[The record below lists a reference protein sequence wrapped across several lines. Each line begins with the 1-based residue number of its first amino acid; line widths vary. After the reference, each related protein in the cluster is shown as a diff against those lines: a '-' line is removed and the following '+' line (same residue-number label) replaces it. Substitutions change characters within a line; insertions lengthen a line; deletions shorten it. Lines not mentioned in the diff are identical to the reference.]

1 MENAYSWLFILS
13 GSTITALG
21 TFLIASGRELR
32 SKRRE
37 FERFKRNQ
45 TAMPVNSSVIGQCSE
60 AHLPVELIATN
71 EELTKEISFLT
82 SRLEE
87 SQRMLSDLQKDQAG
101 VLAVQSENRQ
111 LQAEIARLSN
121 QLETSER
128 QHGESLRR
136 IQETAEAGTALQTE
150 IAKLQRVLAERDTTI
165 ESLHAAAQNAAAMEI
180 ENQRLQEQKAYSERR
195 AIVERHAQL
204 QTRFAEL
211 MRETEELTAKN
222 TQLLKEADALARTL
236 AASEE
241 IADELRANERSAR
254 LNNQQLIEM
263 NEQLQREIADLK
275 QQLASVQSQFGASAM
290 SKSEAAKWNHK
301 LQSEISELRQELEQR
316 QATANELQKAERRC
330 TDFQSES
337 EQLRLSNQ
345 GLQKEL
351 DDLGVRWNASETR
364 SVELA
369 RRNQE
374 FADHYERLEIELADY
389 KEQLEASQSKHREIN
404 SAQER
409 LANAESREMLYRAQQ
424 QKLETQ
430 IADLEREL
438 AEEKDKVLELD
449 SMQKRL
455 EETERICQE
464 LGEENRR
471 LEDERAQWQELL
483 AENEDSQRQ
492 LSLLRKQLEAL
503 RTERAR
509 VIEGTYQPTERL
521 VAAESASGAPSCLTS
536 DPDRAEAI
544 QGVTGVSLPPSG
556 SNEIDGNSTD
566 SVSRPMVTENIVM
579 EGEKTSRRVRALATR
594 NWRFRALPAAIVV
607 AIVVAVGFFESPF
620 STSHESPFA
629 PERNS
634 DEFSADDV
642 PKPLTKAVL
651 RLPGTYETVRATQV
665 YTEPS
670 EDAALIGNIGPK
682 TKLNVVGSRNGWL
695 EIRSKHGR
703 PPGFIRQEAAVKIGQ
718 N

>member
-45 TAMPVNSSVIGQCSE
+45 TAKPVNSSVIGQGSDPQ
-60 AHLPVELIATN
+60 LPVELIATN
-71 EELTKEISFLT
+71 DELTREISLLT

-101 VLAVQSENRQ
+101 VFAVQSENRQ
-111 LQAEIARLSN
+111 LQDEIARLNN

-128 QHGESLRR
+128 QHGESLRQ
-136 IQETAEAGTALQTE
+136 IQETAEAGTALQAE
-150 IAKLQRVLAERDTTI
+150 LAILQRQLAERETTI
-165 ESLHAAAQNAAAMEI
+165 ESLRVAAQNAAAMEC

-211 MRETEELTAKN
+211 MHQTEELTAKN
-222 TQLLKEADALARTL
+222 TQLLKEADGLARTL

-241 IADELRANERSAR
+241 IANELRANERSVR
-254 LNNQQLIEM
+254 LDNQQLIEM
-263 NEQLQREIADLK
+263 NGQLQREIVNLK
-275 QQLASVQSQFGASAM
+275 QLLTSAQLQLDASAI
-290 SKSEAAKWNHK
+290 SKTEAAKWNQK
-301 LQSEISELRQELEQR
+301 LQSEINQLRQKLEQR
-316 QATANELQKAERRC
+316 QVAADEFQKAERRW

-337 EQLRLSNQ
+337 EQLRLANQ
-345 GLQKEL
+345 GLQKEV
-351 DDLGVRWNASETR
+351 DDLRIRLSASETG

-374 FADHYERLEIELADY
+374 LADHHERLELELADY

-424 QKLETQ
+424 LELEAQ
-430 IADLEREL
+430 NADLEREI
-438 AEEKDKVLELD
+438 AEEKNKVLELD
-449 SMQKRL
+449 DMQKRL
-455 EETERICQE
+455 EETERVCQE
-464 LGEENRR
+464 LAEQNRR
-471 LEDERAQWQELL
+471 LEEERARWQELL

-492 LSLLRKQLEAL
+492 LSLLRRQLESF
-503 RTERAR
+503 RMERAR

-521 VAAESASGAPSCLTS
+521 VAAEGTLGAPSRLAS
-536 DPDRAEAI
+536 DPDRAAAF
-544 QGVTGVSLPPSG
+544 QGVTGVSLPPFA
-556 SNEIDGNSTD
+556 SNEICDNSTEN
-566 SVSRPMVTENIVM
+566 VSRPTVMENISM
-579 EGEKTSRRVRALATR
+579 AEEKTSRRVWALATR
-594 NWRFRALPAAIVV
+594 NWRFRVLPAAIVL

-620 STSHESPFA
+620 STSHEPAFA
-629 PERNS
+629 PERSS

-642 PKPLTKAVL
+642 SKPQTKAVP
-651 RLPGTYETVRATQV
+651 RLPGTYETVRTTQV

-670 EDAALIGNIGPK
+670 VNAALIGNIGPK

-703 PPGFIRQEAAVKIGQ
+703 PPGFIRQEAAVKSGQ

>member
-1 MENAYSWLFILS
+1 MENVYSWLFILS
-13 GSTITALG
+13 GSTIAALG
-21 TFLIASGRELR
+21 SFLIASSRELR

-37 FERFKRNQ
+37 FDRLKRNQ
-45 TAMPVNSSVIGQCSE
+45 TAQPVNPSVGRRSE
-60 AHLPVELIATN
+60 AHLPVELIAQN
-71 EELTKEISFLT
+71 EELVKEISFLT
-82 SRLEE
+82 TRLEE

-101 VLAVQSENRQ
+101 LLAVQSENHE
-111 LQAEIARLSN
+111 LQAEIARLGN

-136 IQETAEAGTALQTE
+136 IQETAEAGTALQAE
-150 IAKLQRVLAERDTTI
+150 LAKLQGQLAERETTI
-165 ESLHAAAQNAAAMEI
+165 ESLHVAAQNAAAMES

-211 MRETEELTAKN
+211 MHQTEELTAKN
-222 TQLLKEADALARTL
+222 TQLLKEAEALARTL

-241 IADELRANERSAR
+241 IANALRANEGSVR

-275 QQLASVQSQFGASAM
+275 QQLTSAQLQLGASAM
-290 SKSEAAKWNHK
+290 SKTEAAKWNQK
-301 LQSEISELRQELEQR
+301 LQSEINELRQELEQR

-330 TDFQSES
+330 TEFKSES
-337 EQLRLSNQ
+337 EQLRLANQ

-351 DDLGVRWNASETR
+351 DDLGIRLNARETR

-374 FADHYERLEIELADY
+374 FADHYERLELELADY
-389 KEQLEASQSKHREIN
+389 QEQLEASQSKHREIN

-424 QKLETQ
+424 RKLEAQ
-430 IADLEREL
+430 IADLDREL
-438 AEEKDKVLELD
+438 AAEKDKVLELD
-449 SMQKRL
+449 NMQKRL
-455 EETERICQE
+455 EETERVCQE

-471 LEDERAQWQELL
+471 LADERARRQELL

-492 LSLLRKQLEAL
+492 LSLLRRQLEAL
-503 RTERAR
+503 RMERAR

-521 VAAESASGAPSCLTS
+521 VAADSTLGAPSCLTS
-536 DPDRAEAI
+536 DPDRAAAI
-544 QGVTGVSLPPSG
+544 QGVTGVSLPPFG
-556 SNEIDGNSTD
+556 PNEIDVESTD
-566 SVSRPMVTENIVM
+566 TVSRRTVAENIVM
-579 EGEKTSRRVRALATR
+579 AEEKTSRRVWALATR
-594 NWRFRALPAAIVV
+594 NWRLRVLPAAIVL

-620 STSHESPFA
+620 STSHESAFA

-634 DEFSADDV
+634 DEFSAEDV
-642 PKPLTKAVL
+642 SKPQTKAVP
-651 RLPGTYETVRATQV
+651 RLPGTYETVRTTLV

-670 EDAALIGNIGPK
+670 ENAALIGNIGPK
-682 TKLNVVGSRNGWL
+682 TKLNVVGSQNGWL

>member
-37 FERFKRNQ
+37 FDRFKRNQ
-45 TAMPVNSSVIGQCSE
+45 TAIPVNSSVVGQRSD
-60 AHLPVELIATN
+60 AQLPVELIATN
-71 EELTKEISFLT
+71 EELTKEILFLT

-87 SQRMLSDLQKDQAG
+87 SQRMLTDLQKDQAS
-101 VLAVQSENRQ
+101 VFAVQSENRQ
-111 LQAEIARLSN
+111 LQEEIARLSN
-121 QLETSER
+121 QLEMSER

-136 IQETAEAGTALQTE
+136 IQETAEAGTALQAE
-150 IAKLQRVLAERDTTI
+150 LAKLQRQLAERETTI
-165 ESLHAAAQNAAAMEI
+165 ESLRVAAQNTAAMEC

-211 MRETEELTAKN
+211 MHQTEELTAKN
-222 TQLLKEADALARTL
+222 TQLLKEADGLARAL

-241 IADELRANERSAR
+241 IANELRANERSAR
-254 LNNQQLIEM
+254 LDNQQLIEM
-263 NEQLQREIADLK
+263 NGQLQREIADLK
-275 QQLASVQSQFGASAM
+275 QLLTSAQLQLDASAM
-290 SKSEAAKWNHK
+290 SKTEAAKWNQK
-301 LQSEISELRQELEQR
+301 LHSEINELRQELEQR

-337 EQLRLSNQ
+337 EQLRLANQ

-351 DDLGVRWNASETR
+351 YDLGIRLNASETR

-369 RRNQE
+369 RRIQE
-374 FADHYERLEIELADY
+374 FADHYENLEIELADY

-424 QKLETQ
+424 RKLETQ

-438 AEEKDKVLELD
+438 AEERDKVLELD
-449 SMQKRL
+449 NMCKRL
-455 EETERICQE
+455 EETERVCLE
-464 LGEENRR
+464 LGEQNRR
-471 LEDERAQWQELL
+471 LEEERARWQKLL
-483 AENEDSQRQ
+483 AEKEDSQRQ

-521 VAAESASGAPSCLTS
+521 VGAESASVAPSRLTS
-536 DPDRAEAI
+536 DPDHAGAI
-544 QGVTGVSLPPSG
+544 QDVTGVSLPPCG
-556 SNEIDGNSTD
+556 LNEICGNSTD
-566 SVSRPMVTENIVM
+566 NVSRPMVMENIVM
-579 EGEKTSRRVRALATR
+579 AEEKTSRRVWALATR
-594 NWRFRALPAAIVV
+594 NRRFRVLPAAIVL

-620 STSHESPFA
+620 STSHESAFA
-629 PERNS
+629 PDSNS

-642 PKPLTKAVL
+642 SKPQTKAVP
-651 RLPGTYETVRATQV
+651 RLPGTYETVRTTQV
-665 YTEPS
+665 YTDPS
-670 EDAALIGNIGPK
+670 ENSALIGNIGPK

-695 EIRSKHGR
+695 EIHSKHGR
-703 PPGFIRQEAAVKIGQ
+703 PPGFIRQEAAVKSGQ